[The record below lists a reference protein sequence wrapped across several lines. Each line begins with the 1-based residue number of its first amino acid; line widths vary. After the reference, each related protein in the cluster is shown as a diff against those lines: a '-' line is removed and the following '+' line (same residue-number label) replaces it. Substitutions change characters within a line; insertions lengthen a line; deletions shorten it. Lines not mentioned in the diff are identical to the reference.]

1 MSYDPGTVGLVYRVC
16 ILGPL
21 GLVMIVMRVARKG
34 SLVATVG
41 VLAAFLAALN
51 IFHVATRNYSPR
63 SAVTA
68 QIAAVH
74 LPSGSRSDG
83 QDARVD
89 LNVEGNDASVTLHFD
104 PTQDE
109 FLLGQR
115 VDVTYTDWDARIR
128 TINSGGG
135 LHAPV
140 LHSES
145 DQTFLMN
152 NFVLVGSL
160 LAAVFCFAYARYG
173 RSDTED

>member
-1 MSYDPGTVGLVYRVC
+1 MT
-16 ILGPL
+16 
-21 GLVMIVMRVARKG
+21 
-34 SLVATVG
+34 
-41 VLAAFLAALN
+41 
-51 IFHVATRNYSPR
+51 
-63 SAVTA
+63 
-68 QIAAVH
+68 VH
-74 LPSGSRSDG
+74 LPTGSRSDG
-83 QDARVD
+83 HDARVD
-89 LNVEGNDASVTLHFD
+89 LNVEGSDASVTLHFD

-109 FLLGQR
+109 FLLSQR
-115 VDVTYTDWDARIR
+115 VDLTYTDWDARIR

-160 LAAVFCFAYARYG
+160 LAAALCFAYARYG